1 MAIEIG
7 RRQVLAAGI
16 AGVAVTGLA
25 ACSNSTGASAPTEE
39 ELASS
44 TPSSGPASKVVATA
58 ADVPV
63 GSVFQFTDPNS
74 GMPAYLLQPAAGT
87 FIAYSSKC
95 THQGCV
101 VDAFPDA
108 NAFKCACHG
117 AKYDLATGAP
127 DESTSKNLT
136 ATPLAKI
143 ALAVDGDQISVA

>member
-1 MAIEIG
+1 MTFQIG
-7 RRQVLAAGI
+7 RRQVLT
-16 AGVAVTGLA
+16 AGVAGVAIAGLA
-25 ACSNSTGASAPTEE
+25 ACSNSTGTSGPTEE
-39 ELASS
+39 ELASA
-44 TPSSGPASKVVATA
+44 TPTTDTNSKVVATA

-63 GSVFQFTDPNS
+63 GSVYRFTDPNS
-74 GMPAYLLQPAAGT
+74 GMPAYLLQPAVGT

-117 AKYDLATGAP
+117 AKYDLATGTP
-127 DESTSKNLT
+127 DEATSKSLT

-143 ALAVDGDQISVA
+143 ALTVEGDQISVA

>member
-1 MAIEIG
+1 MAKQIG
-7 RRQVLAAGI
+7 RRQVLTAGA
-16 AGVAVTGLA
+16 AGVAIAGLA
-25 ACSNSTGASAPTEE
+25 ACSNSTGASGPTEE

-44 TPSSGPASKVVATA
+44 TPTGPTSKVVATA

-63 GSVFQFTDPNS
+63 GTVFKFTDPNS
-74 GMPAYLLQPAAGT
+74 GMPAYLMQPAAGT

-101 VDAFPDA
+101 VDAFPEA

-117 AKYDLATGAP
+117 AKFDLATGAP
-127 DESTSKNLT
+127 DEATSKSLT

-143 ALAVDGDQISVA
+143 ALSVAGDQISVA

>member
-1 MAIEIG
+1 MAKQFE
-7 RRQVLAAGI
+7 RRQVLTAGAAGI
-16 AGVAVTGLA
+16 AIAGLA
-25 ACSNSTGASAPTEE
+25 ACSNSSDTSGQPTEE
-39 ELASS
+39 SASA
-44 TPSSGPASKVVATA
+44 TPSSGANSKVVATA

-63 GSVFQFTDPNS
+63 GSVFKFTDPNS

-127 DESTSKNLT
+127 DEATSKNLT
-136 ATPLAKI
+136 ATALAKI
-143 ALAVDGDQISVA
+143 ALTVEGDQISVA

>member
-1 MAIEIG
+1 MAKQFA
-7 RRQVLAAGI
+7 RRQVLTAGA
-16 AGVAVTGLA
+16 AGVAIAGLA
-25 ACSNSTGASAPTEE
+25 ACTNSTGASGPTEE
-39 ELASS
+39 ELA
-44 TPSSGPASKVVATA
+44 TTKPSSGQSSKVVATA

-63 GSVFQFTDPNS
+63 GGVFRFTDPNS

-95 THQGCV
+95 THEGCV
-101 VDAFPDA
+101 IDAFPDA

-127 DESTSKNLT
+127 DEATSKSLT

-143 ALAVDGDQISVA
+143 ALTVEGDQISVA

>member
-1 MAIEIG
+1 MAKQFA
-7 RRQVLAAGI
+7 RRQVLTAGAAGVTI
-16 AGVAVTGLA
+16 AGLA
-25 ACSNSTGASAPTEE
+25 ACSNSTGASDPTEE

-63 GSVFQFTDPNS
+63 GGVYRFTDPNS

-127 DESTSKNLT
+127 DEATSKSLT

-143 ALAVDGDQISVA
+143 AITVADDQISVA

>member
-1 MAIEIG
+1 MAKQFA
-7 RRQVLAAGI
+7 RRQVLTAGAAGVTI
-16 AGVAVTGLA
+16 AGLA
-25 ACSNSTGASAPTEE
+25 ACSNSTGASDPTEE

-44 TPSSGPASKVVATA
+44 TPTAPTSKVVATA

-63 GSVFQFTDPNS
+63 GTVFKFTDPNS

-127 DESTSKNLT
+127 DEATSKSLT

-143 ALAVDGDQISVA
+143 AITVEGDQISVA

>member
-1 MAIEIG
+1 MAKQFG
-7 RRQVLAAGI
+7 RRQVLTAGA
-16 AGVAVTGLA
+16 AGVAIAGLA
-25 ACSNSTGASAPTEE
+25 ACSNSNSSSAPAEE
-39 ELASS
+39 EAASS
-44 TPSSGPASKVVATA
+44 TTPSGPASKVVATTS
-58 ADVPV
+58 DVPV
-63 GSVFQFTDPNS
+63 GGVYKFTDPNS

-101 VDAFPDA
+101 VDAFPEA

-117 AKYDLATGAP
+117 AKYDLASGAP

-143 ALAVDGDQISVA
+143 ALTVEGDQISVA

>member
-1 MAIEIG
+1 MTFQIG
-7 RRQVLAAGI
+7 RRQVLGAGVAGI
-16 AGVAVTGLA
+16 AVAGLA
-25 ACSNSTGASAPTEE
+25 ACSNSAGSAGPTEE

-63 GSVFQFTDPNS
+63 GSVFKFTDPNS
-74 GMPAYLLQPAAGT
+74 GMPAYLMQPAAGT
-87 FIAYSSKC
+87 FLAYSSKC

-101 VDAFPDA
+101 VEAYPDA
-108 NAFKCACHG
+108 SGFGCACHG
-117 AKYDLATGAP
+117 AKYDSTGTP

-143 ALAVDGDQISVA
+143 ALTVTGDEISVA

>member
-7 RRQVLAAGI
+7 RRQVLTAGI
-16 AGVAVTGLA
+16 AGVAVVGLA
-25 ACSNSTGASAPTEE
+25 ACSNSSEATGPTEE
-39 ELASS
+39 ELATT
-44 TPSSGPASKVVATA
+44 TPSSGPATKVIATA

-63 GSVFQFTDPNS
+63 GSVFKFTDPNS

-101 VDAFPDA
+101 VAAVPEASAFQ
-108 NAFKCACHG
+108 CACHG
-117 AKYDLATGAP
+117 AKYDLATGEP
-127 DESTSKNLT
+127 DETTSKNLT

-143 ALAVDGDQISVA
+143 ALTVEGDQISVA

>member
-7 RRQVLAAGI
+7 RRQVLTAGI
-16 AGVAVTGLA
+16 AGVAVAGLA
-25 ACSNSTGASAPTEE
+25 ACSNSTGASTPTEE
-39 ELASS
+39 ASAS
-44 TPSSGPASKVVATA
+44 ATPSATA
-58 ADVPV
+58 ASNVIATASDVPV
-63 GSVFQFTDPNS
+63 GSVFKFTDPKS

-127 DESTSKNLT
+127 DETTSKNLT

-143 ALAVDGDQISVA
+143 ALTVEGDQISVA

>member
-7 RRQVLAAGI
+7 RRQVLTAGI
-16 AGVAVTGLA
+16 AGVAVAGLA
-25 ACSNSTGASAPTEE
+25 ACSNSTGASTPTEE
-39 ELASS
+39 ASASPAPS
-44 TPSSGPASKVVATA
+44 TTDASNVIATA
-58 ADVPV
+58 SDVPV
-63 GSVFQFTDPNS
+63 GSVFKFTDPKS

-127 DESTSKNLT
+127 DETTSKNLT

-143 ALAVDGDQISVA
+143 ALAVEGDQISVA

>member
-1 MAIEIG
+1 MTFQIG
-7 RRQVLAAGI
+7 RRQVLGAGVAGI
-16 AGVAVTGLA
+16 AVAGLA
-25 ACSNSTGASAPTEE
+25 ACSNSAGSAGQTEE

-63 GSVFQFTDPNS
+63 GSVFKFTDPNS
-74 GMPAYLLQPAAGT
+74 GMPAYLMQPAAGT
-87 FIAYSSKC
+87 FLAYSSKC

-101 VDAFPDA
+101 VEAYSDASGFG
-108 NAFKCACHG
+108 CACHG
-117 AKYDLATGAP
+117 AKYDSTGTP

-143 ALAVDGDQISVA
+143 ALTVMGDEISVA

>member
-1 MAIEIG
+1 MEKQFG
-7 RRQVLAAGI
+7 RRQVLTAGA
-16 AGVAVTGLA
+16 AGVAIAGLA
-25 ACSNSTGASAPTEE
+25 ACSNSTGEAGPAEE
-39 ELASS
+39 ESASG
-44 TPSSGPASKVVATA
+44 TPATDSNSKVVATA

-63 GSVFQFTDPNS
+63 GGVYKFTDPNS

-127 DESTSKNLT
+127 DETTSKNLT

-143 ALAVDGDQISVA
+143 ALTVEGDQISVA

>member
-1 MAIEIG
+1 MAMEIG
-7 RRQVLAAGI
+7 RRQVLTAGA
-16 AGVAVTGLA
+16 AGVAIAGLA
-25 ACSNSTGASAPTEE
+25 ACSGSSKAADPTDATGAAPANEAT
-39 ELASS
+39 
-44 TPSSGPASKVVATA
+44 TKVVATA

-63 GSVFQFTDPNS
+63 GTVFKFTDPNS

-117 AKYDLATGAP
+117 AKYDLATGEP
-127 DESTSKNLT
+127 DEATAKNLT
-136 ATPLAKI
+136 ASALAKI
-143 ALAVDGDQISVA
+143 ALTVAGDQISVA

>member
-1 MAIEIG
+1 MAKLFA
-7 RRQVLAAGI
+7 RRQVLTAGA
-16 AGVAVTGLA
+16 AGVAIAGLS
-25 ACSNSTGASAPTEE
+25 ACSNSTSASGPTEE

-44 TPSSGPASKVVATA
+44 TPSSGPATKVIATTT
-58 ADVPV
+58 DVPV
-63 GSVFQFTDPNS
+63 GGVFNFTDPNS

-127 DESTSKNLT
+127 DEATSKSLT

-143 ALAVDGDQISVA
+143 ALTVEGDQISVA

>member
-1 MAIEIG
+1 MTFQIG
-7 RRQVLAAGI
+7 RRQVLT
-16 AGVAVTGLA
+16 AGVAGVAIAGLA
-25 ACSNSTGASAPTEE
+25 ACSNSTGAAGPTEE
-39 ELASS
+39 EAASS
-44 TPSSGPASKVVATA
+44 TPSSGPASKVVATT

-63 GSVFQFTDPNS
+63 GGVYKFTDPNS

-127 DESTSKNLT
+127 DEATSKSLT

-143 ALAVDGDQISVA
+143 ALTVEGDQISVA